1 MATLLL
7 NCTHCVKSE
16 SRVPLI
22 LLLSVTCRS
31 LAVTVSSQLWS
42 SINTAAAEAFMF
54 RALFPRFA
62 LLCIHWINFTLIE
75 SSPDLSAF
83 KLYWCVRW
91 CEPAGALFNF
101 SVLHLSPICMCVRM
115 WVCVCVVISKGSG
128 NQGNLETAVTSA
140 HQQWLRW
147 SNNGSKLRLLEAFCN
162 SLFCCGLKM
171 ETKAINRM

>member
-1 MATLLL
+1 MKFLLKKHWCQTLVNTQVFPHHQSQRKDLVIVMASFLL
-7 NCTHCVKSE
+7 NCTHCVKSVFVVIVI
-16 SRVPLI
+16 RVALI

-31 LAVTVSSQLWS
+31 LVVTVSSQLWL

-91 CEPAGALFNF
+91 CESAGALFNF

-115 WVCVCVVISKGSG
+115 WVCVCANFKR
-128 NQGNLETAVTSA
+128 E
-140 HQQWLRW
+140 W
-147 SNNGSKLRLLEAFCN
+147 
-162 SLFCCGLKM
+162 
-171 ETKAINRM
+171 